1 MKKFSMYLTALVMLL
16 VLSGCGAGAL
26 YTHTY
31 QPVTLDMNHTRTS
44 STAAE
49 GDIKHIQLNI
59 ISVAWDSAAIGDVAK
74 KQGLKE
80 LYFADLETLKIL
92 GIWNQYTIH
101 VYGK

>member
-1 MKKFSMYLTALVMLL
+1 MKKFLLNLTALVVVL

-31 QPVTLDMNHTRTS
+31 QPVTLDMNHTGTS

-49 GDIKHIQLNI
+49 GDIKHIQFNI
-59 ISVAWDSAAIGDVAK
+59 VSVAWGSAAIGDVAK
-74 KQGLKE
+74 KQGMKE
-80 LYFADLETLKIL
+80 LYFADLETFKIL